1 MVQFK
6 NRYMVIEVMINGS
19 KDSSG
24 NDPIIVTEYNL
35 LKAIKDKILLNF
47 GECGLA
53 LSLGSLQG
61 ILFYTCALVKYVN
74 PSTRLCV
81 IRTSRDDY
89 QKIWAAMTMVKSIG
103 KCPITL
109 NLLALSGTIKA
120 CKSAALKCEEAKF
133 EEYKLEVGNLITPER
148 LSQIRSYSE
157 KIKMLEN

>member
-24 NDPIIVTEYNL
+24 NYPIIVTEYNL

-53 LSLGSLQG
+53 LSLGSLQ
-61 ILFYTCALVKYVN
+61 VKYVN

-81 IRTSRDDY
+81 IRTSRHDY

>member
-6 NRYMVIEVMINGS
+6 NRYMVIEVLINGS

-53 LSLGSLQG
+53 LSLGSLQ
-61 ILFYTCALVKYVN
+61 VKYVN
-74 PSTRLCV
+74 PSTKLCV

-89 QKIWAAMTMVKSIG
+89 QKIWAAMTMVKSIA

-109 NLLALSGTIKA
+109 NLLSLSGTIKA
-120 CKSAALKCEEAKF
+120 CKNAALKCEEAKF
-133 EEYKLEVGNLITPER
+133 EQYKLEVGNLITPER
-148 LSQIRSYSE
+148 LAQIRSYSE